1 MPTGSPQ
8 TGVFNTSQ
16 LTQDL
21 AKKSFA
27 AMITRLMPNG
37 TAPLFGLTA
46 LLKEETAYQ
55 FEHGY
60 FSKTMIFPSFQV
72 SAAGQLIGDTLFTG
86 LTATA
91 AANILPGMMLRVDT
105 TGENVLV
112 ISVPAPNQIQVQR
125 AIGTV
130 VSVAIAGSVNLWMV
144 GNAFEESSLR
154 PQSMVIVPSRITNY
168 TQIYRNTWAL
178 SKTLGATLNIAGSG
192 NIAESRQDCAAFHA
206 ADVEKS
212 FFFGQKFLGSRNG
225 QPFHTM
231 DGLISIVTANAS
243 GNVTTLGATT
253 NWTQLEAALDP
264 AFNQMTDPKV
274 PNMRVLFVGGTA
286 RRVIHTI
293 CRLNSTYFIQGNTTE
308 WGLQFDTIKTPR
320 GTFNIVEHPLFNA
333 FGATATWAKMAIGVD
348 LATFNCAYLQG
359 RKTENAEFNQGGQ
372 QVDNGIDAV
381 GGTLTTELTC
391 LVKNPA
397 ANIVVFNF
405 TAGAAG

>member
-1 MPTGSPQ
+1 MPTGSPVQ
-8 TGVFNTSQ
+8 GVFNSSQ

-46 LLKEETAYQ
+46 MLKEETAYQ

-60 FSKTMIFPSFQV
+60 FSKTMVFPSFQV
-72 SAAGQLIGDTLFTG
+72 SAAGQLIGDALFTG
-86 LTATA
+86 LSATATQ
-91 AANILPGMMLRVDT
+91 NLLPGMILRVDT

-112 ISVPAPNQIQVQR
+112 VAIVSPTQIQVQR
-125 AIGTV
+125 AVGTV
-130 VSVAIAGSVNLWMV
+130 AAVAIAGSINLWMV
-144 GNAFEESSLR
+144 GNAFEEASLR

-168 TQIYRNTWAL
+168 TQIFRNTWAI
-178 SKTLGATLNIAGSG
+178 SKTVGATLNIAGAG
-192 NIAESRQDCAAFHA
+192 NMSESRQDCAAFHA
-206 ADVEKS
+206 ADIEKAL
-212 FFFGQKFLGSRNG
+212 FFGQKFLGSRNG

-243 GNVTTLGATT
+243 GNITTLGATT
-253 NWTQLEAALDP
+253 TWTQLEAALDP

-286 RRVIHTI
+286 RRVIHQI
-293 CRLNSTYFIQGNTTE
+293 CRINSTYFIQGNTTE

-333 FGATATWAKMAIGVD
+333 FGATTTWAKMAIGVD
-348 LATFNCAYLQG
+348 LSTFCLAYLQG
-359 RKTENAEFNQGGQ
+359 RKTENQEFNVSGQ
-372 QVDNGIDAV
+372 VVDNGIDAV
-381 GGTLTTELTC
+381 GGTLTTEPTC
-391 LVKNPA
+391 LIKNPA
-397 ANIVVFNF
+397 ANVILFNF
-405 TAGAAG
+405 TAGAVG